1 MARTQYQVTTFN
13 QDLAKA
19 YSLVAMV
26 KTEVTSSTVL
36 YNIDEHGTPN
46 PNFKGAGITKYKS
59 SNGRFEFWYDGTTYL
74 FSTNGE
80 ASDAASAGYKLMM
93 AKVLENVNP
102 SGNAATGTNSGSTER
117 DQYGNIIDTGVTYGT
132 KTILIDYQ
140 NARDQFATEIL
151 NSILQKLEV
160 DPANLDSSTRSHY
173 CQVAY
178 DWAANMMTAAAN
190 ARGTFTDATETS
202 ASARQEA
209 IGSLENTTD
218 KLLNNLIV
226 ALERTDVQTVVDGQT
241 TYAKKVS
248 LPDLQSI
255 VTQMIAETSAITAL
269 KDNVTNAM
277 TNMQTV
283 MTQQLAAYNQMV
295 TQLSLI
301 VSSLQG
307 FTQSMDTDMTNINNN
322 VSATRTDVGAIQTGV
337 TGINTTVN
345 TINSTTGIIKNNLD
359 VVKSDVA
366 IIKQNTTPS
375 NNS

>member
-1 MARTQYQVTTFN
+1 MARIQYQVTTFN
-13 QDLAKA
+13 SDLAKA

-26 KTEVTSSTVL
+26 NVDITSSTVL
-36 YNIDEHGTPN
+36 YNLDEQGVAN
-46 PNFKGAGITKYKS
+46 PDFKGAGIAKYKS
-59 SNGRFEFWYDGTTYL
+59 SNGRFEFWNDGTTYL
-74 FSTNGE
+74 FSTSGE
-80 ASDAASAGYKLMM
+80 SSDAASIGFKLMM
-93 AKVLENVNP
+93 AKVLEDVNP
-102 SGNAATGTNSGSTER
+102 SGNAATGTNTGSTQR
-117 DQYGNIIDTGVTYGT
+117 DQYGNIIDGGVTYGNR
-132 KTILIDYQ
+132 TIVIDYQ

-151 NSILQKLEV
+151 NSLLQKLDV

-226 ALERTDVQTVVDGQT
+226 ALERTDEKTIVEGQEV
-241 TYAKKVS
+241 YSKKVS
-248 LPDLQSI
+248 LPDIQSL
-255 VTQMIAETSAITAL
+255 VDQVAASTTAITAL

-295 TQLSLI
+295 TQLALI
-301 VSSLQG
+301 ASNLQG
-307 FTQSMDTDMTNINNN
+307 FTQDMNTDMENINNN
-322 VSATRTDVGAIQTGV
+322 VSATRGDVGTVSTNVNSIKS
-337 TGINTTVN
+337 TVN
-345 TINSTTGIIKNNLD
+345 TTNSTVDTIKSNLD

-366 IIKQNTTPS
+366 IIKQNTTP
-375 NNS
+375 